1 MKLIRGIHNLSQ
13 APQEGCVLTIGN
25 FDGVHRGHRAL
36 LQGLQEEGRKR
47 NLPVMVMLFEPQPLE
62 LFATDKAPARLT
74 RLREKLRYLAE
85 CGVDY
90 VLCVRFDR
98 RFAALTAQ
106 NFISDL
112 LVKHLRVKFLAVG
125 DDFRF
130 GAGREGDF
138 LLLQKAGMEYGFDI
152 TSTQTFCEGGVRISS
167 TAVRQALADDNL
179 ALAESLLGHP
189 FAISGRVVHGDE
201 LGRTIGFPTA
211 NVPLRRQV
219 SPVKGVYAVEVLG
232 LGEKPLPGV
241 ANIGTR
247 PTVAG
252 IRQQLEVHLLDVAM
266 DLYGRH
272 IQVVLRKKIRN
283 EQRFA
288 SLDELKAQIARDELT
303 AREFFG
309 LTKPAYACYVIKPKH
324 GTENLMSDY
333 KSTLN
338 LPETGFPMRGDLA
351 KREPGMLAR
360 WTDDDLYGIIRAAK
374 KGKKTFILHDGP
386 PYANGSIHIG
396 HSVNKILKDIIVK
409 SKGLSGYDSPYV
421 PGWDC
426 HGLPI
431 ELKVEQEYGKP
442 GEKFTAAEFRAK
454 CREYA
459 ATQVDGQRKDFIRL
473 GVLGDWSHPY
483 LTMDFKTEANIIRA
497 LGKIIGN
504 GHLHK
509 GAKPVHW
516 CVDCRSALAE
526 AEVEYYDKTSPS
538 IDVAFQAV
546 DQDALKAKFAVSN
559 VNGPISLVIWTTTP
573 WTLPANRAISI
584 APDFDYALVQI
595 DGQAVILAKD
605 LVESVMQRI
614 GVTDYTILGT
624 VKGAELELLRF
635 THPFMGF
642 DVPAILGD
650 HVTLDAGTGAVHTA
664 PGHGPDDYVIGQKY
678 GLETANPVGPDGT
691 YLPGTY
697 PTLDGVNVFKA
708 NDIVVALLQEKGAL
722 LHVEKMQHSYPCC
735 WRHKTP
741 IIFRATPQWFVS
753 MDQKG
758 LRAQSLKEIKGVQW
772 IPDWGQA
779 RIESMV
785 ANRPDWCISRQRTW
799 GVPMSLFV
807 HKDTE
812 ELHPR
817 TLELMEEVAK
827 RVEVDGIQAWWD
839 LDAKEILG
847 DEADQYVKVPDTL
860 DVWFDSG
867 STHSSVVDVRPEFAG
882 HAADMYLEGSDQHR
896 GWFMSSLMISTA
908 MKGKA
913 PYRQVLTHGFTVD
926 GQGRKMSKSIGNTVS
941 PQDVMNKLGADILR
955 LWVASTDYTGE
966 MAVSDEILKRA
977 ADSYRRIRNTARFLL
992 ANLNGFDPAKD
1003 MVKPEE
1009 MVVLDRWAV
1018 GCAKAAQEDILKAY
1032 EAYDFHEVVQ
1042 RLMRFCSVEMGSFY
1056 LDIIKDRQYTAKAD
1070 SVARRSCQTAL
1081 YHIAEALV
1089 RWMAPILSFTA
1100 DEVWGYLPG
1109 EREKYVFTGEW
1120 YEGLFGLADS
1130 EAMNDA
1136 FWDELLKVR
1145 GEVNKVIE
1153 QARADKKV
1161 GGSLEAAVTLYAE
1174 PELSAKLTAL
1184 GDELRFVLLT
1194 SGATVADYNDA
1205 PADAQQ
1211 SEVLKGLK
1219 VALSKAEGEK
1229 CPRCWH
1235 YTQDVGKVA
1244 EHAEICGRCVSNV
1257 AGDGEKRKFA

>member
-309 LTKPAYACYVIKPKH
+309 LIKPKY

>member
-1 MKLIRGIHNLSQ
+1 
-13 APQEGCVLTIGN
+13 
-25 FDGVHRGHRAL
+25 
-36 LQGLQEEGRKR
+36 
-47 NLPVMVMLFEPQPLE
+47 
-62 LFATDKAPARLT
+62 
-74 RLREKLRYLAE
+74 
-85 CGVDY
+85 
-90 VLCVRFDR
+90 
-98 RFAALTAQ
+98 
-106 NFISDL
+106 
-112 LVKHLRVKFLAVG
+112 
-125 DDFRF
+125 
-130 GAGREGDF
+130 
-138 LLLQKAGMEYGFDI
+138 
-152 TSTQTFCEGGVRISS
+152 
-167 TAVRQALADDNL
+167 
-179 ALAESLLGHP
+179 
-189 FAISGRVVHGDE
+189 
-201 LGRTIGFPTA
+201 
-211 NVPLRRQV
+211 
-219 SPVKGVYAVEVLG
+219 
-232 LGEKPLPGV
+232 
-241 ANIGTR
+241 
-247 PTVAG
+247 
-252 IRQQLEVHLLDVAM
+252 
-266 DLYGRH
+266 
-272 IQVVLRKKIRN
+272 
-283 EQRFA
+283 
-288 SLDELKAQIARDELT
+288 
-303 AREFFG
+303 
-309 LTKPAYACYVIKPKH
+309 
-324 GTENLMSDY
+324 MSDF

-360 WTDDDLYGIIRAAK
+360 WNDDDLYGIIRNAK
-374 KGKKTFILHDGP
+374 KGKKSFILHDGP

-409 SKGLSGYDSPYV
+409 SKGLSGFDSPYV

-431 ELKVEQEYGKP
+431 ELKVEQLIGKP
-442 GEKFTAAEFRAK
+442 GEKVSAAEFRAA
-454 CREYA
+454 CRKYA
-459 ATQVDGQRKDFIRL
+459 AEQVDGQRADFIRL
-473 GVLGDWSHPY
+473 GVLGDWSRPY

-497 LGKIIGN
+497 LGKIVGN

-538 IDVAFQAV
+538 IFVSFQAV
-546 DQDALKAKFAVSN
+546 DADAVKAKFGATQVDGPVSM
-559 VNGPISLVIWTTTP
+559 VIWTTTP
-573 WTLPANRAISI
+573 WTLPANRAVSLN
-584 APDFDYALVQI
+584 AEFEYALVQV
-595 DGQAVILAKD
+595 DGQALIVAKD
-605 LVESVMQRI
+605 LLESVMKSAAI
-614 GVTDYTILGT
+614 TDWTVLGT
-624 VKGAELELLRF
+624 AKGADLELTRYK
-635 THPFMGF
+635 HPFLDF
-642 DVPAILGD
+642 DVPAILGE
-650 HVTLDAGTGAVHTA
+650 HVTLEAGTGAVHTA
-664 PGHGPDDYVIGQKY
+664 GGHGPDDYVISQKY
-678 GLETANPVGPDGT
+678 NLEIANPVGPDGC

-697 PTLDGVNVFKA
+697 EGLDGVQVFKA
-708 NDIVVALLQEKGAL
+708 NDLIVNILRDKGVL
-722 LHVEKMQHSYPCC
+722 LHVEKLLHSYPHC

-741 IIFRATPQWFVS
+741 IIFRATPQWFIS

-799 GVPMSLFV
+799 GVPMSMFV

-827 RVEVDGIQAWWD
+827 RVEQDGIQAWWD
-839 LDAKEILG
+839 LDPRDILG
-847 DEADQYVKVPDTL
+847 DDADNYTKVPDTL

-867 STHSSVVDVRPEFAG
+867 STHSSVVDVRPEFNG

-966 MAVSDEILKRA
+966 IAVSDEILKRA

-992 ANLNGFDPAKD
+992 ANLNGFNPETD

-1018 GCAKAAQEDILKAY
+1018 SCAQDAQTDILAAY
-1032 EAYDFHEVVQ
+1032 ENYDFHEVVQ
-1042 RLMRFCSVEMGSFY
+1042 RLMRFCSIEMGSFY
-1056 LDIIKDRQYTAKAD
+1056 LDIIKDRQYTAKPD

-1081 YHIAEALV
+1081 FHIAEALV
-1089 RWMAPILSFTA
+1089 RWMAPIMSFTS
-1100 DEVWGYLPG
+1100 DEIWAFLPG
-1109 EREKYVFTGEW
+1109 NREKYVFTGEW

-1130 EAMNDA
+1130 ETMNNEY
-1136 FWDELLKVR
+1136 WDTLLTVR

-1153 QARADKKV
+1153 QARADKRV
-1161 GGSLEAAVTLYAE
+1161 GGSLEAAVTLYADS
-1174 PELSAKLTAL
+1174 ELAAKLNSL
-1184 GDELRFVLLT
+1184 GEELRFVLLT
-1194 SGATVADYNDA
+1194 SGAEVADYSQA
-1205 PADAQQ
+1205 TEDAQQ
-1211 SEVLKGLK
+1211 SEILKGLK
-1219 VALSKAEGEK
+1219 VALRKADGEK

-1235 YTQDVGKVA
+1235 YTTDVGLVA
-1244 EHAEICGRCVSNV
+1244 EHAEICGRCVTNV